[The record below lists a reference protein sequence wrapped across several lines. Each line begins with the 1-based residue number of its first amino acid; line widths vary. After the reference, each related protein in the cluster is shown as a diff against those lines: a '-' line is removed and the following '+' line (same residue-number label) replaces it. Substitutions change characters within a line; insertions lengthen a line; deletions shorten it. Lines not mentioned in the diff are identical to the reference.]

1 MPLFE
6 TLVSA
11 VGPAIAKTLLK
22 VWAGDNKVVSDGGD
36 SAIDMLTK
44 LIPDIRARNEARRQL
59 DSIGERAAESLAFT
73 FEAEGRLLM
82 VEDQEA
88 VASLVART
96 LDSSKI
102 DVKLL
107 IQKDL
112 EPVELA
118 QHFISEASEELA
130 KLPERRV
137 QLFTR
142 VIEEAS
148 QSIVDIAGVLPN
160 FTERTFSELLKRNHV
175 LVDAAHQILE
185 NLDRMRTKVDD
196 DREVEATRFE
206 TEYRRAVVRN
216 LDRMELFGVDLS
228 RTSRLHPLSIAYV
241 SLDVGGSAKELPAT
255 GTEVDNGEVEETDES
270 SVHGV
275 ETALAD
281 TERLLIRGPAGAG
294 KTTLLRWIA
303 VRAASRSFEYPLEP
317 WNGVIPFLI
326 RLRQFSDSSM
336 PRPEQFPSLV
346 APSVSDTMPR
356 GWVHR
361 VLNDGSAVVMVDGA
375 DEVAESRREEVRTW
389 LKEIVGTFPKCR
401 FVVTSRPHAVEAH
414 WLDDED
420 FLDTD
425 LQPMDTAGIETFI
438 DHWHMAVGQEV
449 QREEEIAS
457 LEHLARRLK
466 STLRGNLGIRRL
478 ATNPLL
484 CSVICALHRDT
495 NEQIPGDR
503 LDLYE
508 RCCSMLLERRDP
520 ESGLN
525 LKDYPRLSYRQ
536 KRSLLDDLAYW
547 MIKNDW
553 SEIPI
558 DSARDRLNRKC
569 ETFRH
574 DERDGAML
582 TGDSSLHFFIERSG
596 ILREP
601 LKGKVDFAHRTFQEF
616 MAANAATAEGDIGV
630 LLSNATKTQW
640 REVIALGAGLARPTE
655 RADLIKSLISKGD
668 ANWAIRPQMYL
679 LAAECL
685 DTAVDVESAIRSEV
699 ERRIGDLFPPK
710 NVSDAMQI
718 AEAAGEIAVPFLKKT
733 EEYRSSKESAACV
746 RALAMIGTREAV
758 EAIAEYATDYSS
770 LVLKEVA
777 RASERVDPDIYLEV
791 VIPRLDAKRLPGE
804 AVGLLIRMFG
814 FDQVIGLEN
823 ARELWLTGNGV
834 RDLGFLR
841 KFAALESLKLSGS
854 LVTSL
859 APLSRLKDLKTLT
872 FERVKVSNFSLLKLL
887 PALENLY
894 FSRCIVDG
902 DQIAEAKGI
911 EMLMFSSGEINNP
924 EALARLPKL
933 RRLHIYSVKVDLAFL
948 QGVKRITHLSLGD
961 FYADAA
967 LLGNLDHLRSLSV
980 IAGDVGDLRWLSGLK
995 QLETLDL
1002 FAVSI
1007 AESAEIPKLASLRK
1021 VSIKGKKISS
1031 EFADQIRKKYP
1042 GAKVGR

>member
-1 MPLFE
+1 
-6 TLVSA
+6 V
-11 VGPAIAKTLLK
+11 
-22 VWAGDNKVVSDGGD
+22 
-36 SAIDMLTK
+36 
-44 LIPDIRARNEARRQL
+44 
-59 DSIGERAAESLAFT
+59 
-73 FEAEGRLLM
+73 
-82 VEDQEA
+82 
-88 VASLVART
+88 
-96 LDSSKI
+96 
-102 DVKLL
+102 
-107 IQKDL
+107 
-112 EPVELA
+112 
-118 QHFISEASEELA
+118 
-130 KLPERRV
+130 
-137 QLFTR
+137 
-142 VIEEAS
+142 
-148 QSIVDIAGVLPN
+148 
-160 FTERTFSELLKRNHV
+160 
-175 LVDAAHQILE
+175 
-185 NLDRMRTKVDD
+185 
-196 DREVEATRFE
+196 
-206 TEYRRAVVRN
+206 
-216 LDRMELFGVDLS
+216 ELFGVDLS
-228 RTSRLHPLSIAYV
+228 RASRLHPLSIAYV
-241 SLDVGGSAKELPAT
+241 SLEVGGSAEELAVT
-255 GTEVDNGEVEETDES
+255 GTEVDNGEIEETDES

-281 TERLLIRGPAGAG
+281 TDRLLIRGPAGAG

-303 VRAASRSFEYPLEP
+303 VRAASRSFEYPLEH
-317 WNGVIPFLI
+317 WNGVVPFLI

-336 PRPEQFPSLV
+336 PQPEQFPSLV
-346 APSVSDTMPR
+346 APSVSGTMPH

-361 VLNDGSAVVMVDGA
+361 ILNDGSAVVMVDGA

-401 FVVTSRPHAVEAH
+401 FVVTSRPHAVEAQ

-438 DHWHMAVGQEV
+438 DHWHMAVAQEV
-449 QREEEIAS
+449 QREEEVAS
-457 LEHLARRLK
+457 LERLAKSLK

-520 ESGLN
+520 ESGLD

-558 DSARDRLNRKC
+558 DSARDRLNKKC

-574 DERDGAML
+574 DEKDGVTL
-582 TGDSSLHFFIERSG
+582 TGDNCLHFFIERSG

-616 MAANAATAEGDIGV
+616 MAASAATAEGDIGV
-630 LLSNATKTQW
+630 LLSNATKSQW
-640 REVIALGAGLARPTE
+640 REVVALGAGLARPAET
-655 RADLIKSLISKGD
+655 ANLIKSLLSKGD
-668 ANWAIRPQMYL
+668 SERTIRPQMYL

-685 DTAVDVESAIRSEV
+685 DTAVDVESPVRSEV
-699 ERRIGDLFPPK
+699 EQRIGNLFPPK

-718 AEAAGEIAVPFLKKT
+718 AEAAGEIAVPFLKNT
-733 EEYRSSKESAACV
+733 EKYRSSKESAACV

-777 RASERVDPDIYLEV
+777 RASERVDPDLYLEV
-791 VIPRLDAKRLPGE
+791 VVPRLDAKRLPGD
-804 AVGLLIRMFG
+804 AVGLLIRVFG
-814 FDQVIGLEN
+814 FDQGIHLED
-823 ARELWLTGNGV
+823 ARELWLTGSGV

-841 KFAALESLKLSGS
+841 KFAALEFLKLSGP

-859 APLSRLKDLKTLT
+859 APLSCLKDLKTLT
-872 FERVKVSNFSLLKLL
+872 LERARVSDFSPLVAL
-887 PALENLY
+887 PALKNLH
-894 FSRCIVDG
+894 FSRCTVDG
-902 DQIAEAKGI
+902 NQIAEIRGI
-911 EMLMFSSGEINNP
+911 EVLTISSGEINDP
-924 EALARLPKL
+924 EALARLPNL
-933 RRLHIYSVKVDLAFL
+933 RRLNIFSVKVDLAFL
-948 QGVKRITHLSLGD
+948 RRMKKIKHLSLSD
-961 FYADAA
+961 FYTDAA
-967 LLGNLDHLRSLSV
+967 LLGDLDHLQSLTV
-980 IAGDVGDLRWLSGLK
+980 IAGDLGDLGWLSGLT

-1007 AESAEIPKLASLRK
+1007 AESGEIPKLASLRK
-1021 VSIKGKKISS
+1021 VSIKGNKMSG
-1031 EFADQIRKKYP
+1031 EFADQIRKRYP